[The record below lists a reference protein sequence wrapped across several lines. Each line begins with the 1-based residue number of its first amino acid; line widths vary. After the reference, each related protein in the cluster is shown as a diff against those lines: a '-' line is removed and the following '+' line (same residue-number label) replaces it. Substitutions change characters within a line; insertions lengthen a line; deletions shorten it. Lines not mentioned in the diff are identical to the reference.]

1 MARILCPVTYVV
13 EMPDKHKTMRTVH
26 VETIKHGYHCH
37 MTIHSVQEDQEA
49 DDQEIPDYRP
59 SPRKAEPQIA
69 DQIQPDVKNKLLLI
83 IEQYQLGHKLGQTSL
98 I

>member
-1 MARILCPVTYVV
+1 MPSHLCRRDAGQTQDN
-13 EMPDKHKTMRTVH
+13 ENSTCGDHKAW
-26 VETIKHGYHCH
+26 IPLSL
-37 MTIHSVQEDQEA
+37 TIHSVQEDQEA